1 MSNIDETNKADEP
14 AEDVNVRSAELSPET
29 RRARRP
35 LFIRAAA
42 IAGAAGAVVAVLG
55 LAFGAGVW
63 AGSEFGDDYGRDDRG
78 HSQSRSHQHDSHDDD
93 DDIDERGH
101 RDAGEGEGRADN
113 GGMSSKGE
121 QVHPGRDRI
130 QAPAASS
137 TAPIAAPSTSGR
149 S

>member
-14 AEDVNVRSAELSPET
+14 AEDANVQSAELSPET
-29 RRARRP
+29 GRARRL

-42 IAGAAGAVVAVLG
+42 IAGAAVAVVAVLG
-55 LAFGAGVW
+55 LTFGAGVW

-78 HSQSRSHQHDSHDDD
+78 HSESRSHQRDSHDDD
-93 DDIDERGH
+93 DDIDERGD
-101 RDAGEGEGRADN
+101 RDAGEGEDRADN

-121 QVHPGRDRI
+121 QVHPGGERI

-137 TAPIAAPSTSGR
+137 TAPIAAPPTSGR
-149 S
+149 L

>member
-1 MSNIDETNKADEP
+1 MPNIDETNKADEP
-14 AEDVNVRSAELSPET
+14 AEDANAQIAELSPET
-29 RRARRP
+29 GRARRP

-42 IAGAAGAVVAVLG
+42 IAGAVVAVAAVLG

-63 AGSEFGDDYGRDDRG
+63 AGSEFGDEYGRDDRG

-93 DDIDERGH
+93 DDIDERGD
-101 RDAGEGEGRADN
+101 RDVAEGEGRADN

-121 QVHPGRDRI
+121 QVHPGGDRI

-137 TAPIAAPSTSGR
+137 TAPIAAPTTSGR